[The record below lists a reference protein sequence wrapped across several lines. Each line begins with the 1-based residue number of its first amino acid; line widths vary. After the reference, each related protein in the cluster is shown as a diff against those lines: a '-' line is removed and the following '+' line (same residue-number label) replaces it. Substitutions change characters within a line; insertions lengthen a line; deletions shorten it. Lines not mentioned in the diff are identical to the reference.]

1 MDLSVAWFCLDLELY
16 KLVVKSKRAFM
27 KIVADENIP
36 LVNEFFGRLGSITC
50 LPGRTLT
57 ARDVD
62 SADALIVRSVTR
74 VNEALLTDSRVTFVG
89 TCTIGVDHLDQDY
102 LNVHGVRWSS
112 APGCNANSVV
122 EYVYAALCHLD
133 INWLPVKFGII
144 GCGNVGGLLYKRL
157 KAQGVDVY
165 CYDPN
170 LARDQNPDL
179 TTLEEVL
186 SCDVISMHTP
196 LVVAGPHPS
205 LHLLGYKELEQLKPG
220 AVLINAGRGSVI
232 DNQAL
237 LEILGSRPD
246 LRIVLDVWEP
256 EPDISLELLDKVMLG
271 SPHIAGYSYDGK
283 LNGTELVYR
292 ALCEHFDIAPTASL
306 AALVPPLE
314 NNQLRVDE
322 ANKSVFQIAQS
333 LIKQVY
339 DIAADDARLRDA
351 TRRAIAGEAR
361 FGESFDSLRK
371 HYPKRREFHNYQVH
385 LQSVNRSDKQWLEV
399 LGFHCV

>member
-1 MDLSVAWFCLDLELY
+1 
-16 KLVVKSKRAFM
+16 M

-36 LVNEFFGRLGSITC
+36 LVDEFFSSLGEVIR
-50 LPGRTLT
+50 LPGRTMT
-57 ARDVD
+57 AADIH
-62 SADALIVRSVTR
+62 SADALIVRSVTK
-74 VNEALLTDSRVTFVG
+74 VNEALLAGSQIKFVG

-102 LNVHGVRWSS
+102 LAQREIPWTS

-157 KAQGVDVY
+157 KAQGVDVR

-170 LARDQNPDL
+170 LSLAKNPDL
-179 TTLEEVL
+179 TSLDEVL

-196 LVVAGPHPS
+196 LVMEGPFPS
-205 LHLLGYKELEQLKPG
+205 YHLLGRSELLRLKPG
-220 AVLINAGRGSVI
+220 AVLINAGRGAVI
-232 DNQAL
+232 DNHAL
-237 LEILGSRPD
+237 LDVLKNRSD
-246 LRIVLDVWEP
+246 LRVVLDVWEP
-256 EPDISLELLDKVMLG
+256 EPDISLELLDKVILG

-283 LNGTELVYR
+283 LNGTEMVYR
-292 ALCEHFDIAPTASL
+292 TLCKQLNISPEASL
-306 AALVPPLE
+306 ANLVPKLE
-314 NNQLRVDE
+314 NNELRIE
-322 ANKSVFQIAQS
+322 GEQKSIFHIAQQ

-339 DIAADDARLRDA
+339 DIAADDKRLRETARKAVDG
-351 TRRAIAGEAR
+351 AIN
-361 FGESFDSLRK
+361 FGEGFDNLRK

-385 LQSVNRSDKQWLEV
+385 LDSVSDADKHWLET